1 MTRGRKQATN
11 SIGNLLYRFDVVA
24 GNQLVIG
31 VKEFDTRLLEGTLS

>member
-11 SIGNLLYRFDVVA
+11 SIGDLLYRFDVVA

-31 VKEFDTRLLEGTLS
+31 IKEFDTRLLKGTLS